1 LKPHPKIEV
10 LPSLLAADF
19 SDLKGQIRKIEAAG
33 CSKLHLDIMDGTFV
47 PNITFGPAL
56 ISSIRKISGLFF
68 QAHLMIDRPERY
80 LEIFKRAGV
89 DGIIIHEE
97 SCCNFRNTLKAIK
110 ALKLKA
116 GITLKPRTPVSSIEK
131 VVKEVDYI
139 LIMSVEPGFS
149 GQAFIKGSEIK
160 IMQARELLKN
170 RGINATIGVDGGI
183 NLKTIGQVVRAGADE
198 LICGEAVCSGVI
210 VKNIKLLYRKANEA
224 ASDAS
229 REESID

>member
-80 LEIFKRAGV
+80 LAIFKRAGV

-149 GQAFIKGSEIK
+149 GQAFIKGSERK

-170 RGINATIGVDGGI
+170 RDINATIGVDGGI

-198 LICGEAVCSGVI
+198 LICGEAVFSGDI

-224 ASDAS
+224 ASDA
-229 REESID
+229 RRK

>member
-1 LKPHPKIEV
+1 MKPYPKIEV

-19 SDLKGQIRKIEAAG
+19 ADLKGQLRKIEAAG

-80 LEIFKRAGV
+80 IETFKRAGV

-110 ALKLKA
+110 ASKLKA
-116 GITLKPRTPVSSIEK
+116 GITLKPRTPVYSIED
-131 VVKEVDYI
+131 VVKGLDYI

-149 GQAFIKGSEIK
+149 GQAFIKGSERK

-170 RGINATIGVDGGI
+170 RDINATIGVDGGI
-183 NLKTIGQVVRAGADE
+183 NLKTIGQVVRAGANE
-198 LICGEAVCSGVI
+198 LICGEAVFSGDI
-210 VKNIKLLYRKANEA
+210 VKNIKSLYRKANEA
-224 ASDAS
+224 V
-229 REESID
+229 

>member
-1 LKPHPKIEV
+1 LKPYLKIEV

-19 SDLKGQIRKIEAAG
+19 ADLKGQLRKIEAAG

-80 LEIFKRAGV
+80 IETFKRAGV

-110 ALKLKA
+110 ASKLKA
-116 GITLKPRTPVSSIEK
+116 GITLKPRTPVYSIED
-131 VVKEVDYI
+131 VVKGLDYI

-149 GQAFIKGSEIK
+149 GQAFIKGSERK
-160 IMQARELLKN
+160 IMQAKELLKN

-183 NLKTIGQVVRAGADE
+183 NLKTIGQVVRAGANE
-198 LICGEAVCSGVI
+198 LICGEAVFSGDI
-210 VKNIKLLYRKANEA
+210 VKNIKFLYRKANEA
-224 ASDAS
+224 ASDA
-229 REESID
+229 RRK

>member
-1 LKPHPKIEV
+1 MKPYPKIEV

-19 SDLKGQIRKIEAAG
+19 ADLKGQLRKIEAAG

-80 LEIFKRAGV
+80 IETFKRAGV

-149 GQAFIKGSEIK
+149 GQAFIKGSERK

-170 RGINATIGVDGGI
+170 RDINATIGVDGGI
-183 NLKTIGQVVRAGADE
+183 NLKTIGQVVRAGANE
-198 LICGEAVCSGVI
+198 LICGEAVFSGDI

-224 ASDAS
+224 ASDA
-229 REESID
+229 RRK

>member
-1 LKPHPKIEV
+1 MKKIEV

-19 SDLKGQIRKIEAAG
+19 SNLRGQIRKIDAAG
-33 CSKLHLDIMDGTFV
+33 CSKLHLDIMDGNFV

-56 ISSIRKISGLFF
+56 IRSIRRISGLFF

-80 LEIFKRAGV
+80 LETFKRAGV

-116 GITLKPRTPVSSIEK
+116 GIALKPKTPVYNIEDI
-131 VVKEVDYI
+131 VKGLDYI

-149 GQAFIKGSEIK
+149 GQAFIKGSERK
-160 IMQARELLKN
+160 IIQARELLKN
-170 RGINATIGVDGGI
+170 RGINVTIGVDGGI
-183 NLKTIGQVVRAGADE
+183 NLKTLGQVVMAGANE
-198 LICGEAVCSGVI
+198 LICGEAVFNGDI
-210 VKNIKLLYRKANEA
+210 VKNIKSLYRKANEA
-224 ASDAS
+224 ALN
-229 REESID
+229 E

>member
-1 LKPHPKIEV
+1 LKPYPKIEV

-19 SDLKGQIRKIEAAG
+19 ADLKGQLRKIEAAG

-80 LEIFKRAGV
+80 IETFKRAGV

-97 SCCNFRNTLKAIK
+97 SCCNFRHTLTAIK

-116 GITLKPRTPVSSIEK
+116 GITLKPRTPVDSIED
-131 VVKEVDYI
+131 VINEVDYI

-183 NLKTIGQVVRAGADE
+183 NLKTIGQVVRAGANE
-198 LICGEAVCSGVI
+198 LICGEAVFSGDI

-224 ASDAS
+224 ASDAR
-229 REESID
+229 REEPLD

>member
-1 LKPHPKIEV
+1 MKPYPKIEV

-19 SDLKGQIRKIEAAG
+19 ADLKGQLRKIEAAG

-80 LEIFKRAGV
+80 IETFKRAGV

-149 GQAFIKGSEIK
+149 GQAFIKGSERK

-170 RGINATIGVDGGI
+170 RDINATIGVDGGI

-198 LICGEAVCSGVI
+198 LICGEAVFSGDI

-224 ASDAS
+224 ASDA
-229 REESID
+229 RRK

>member
-1 LKPHPKIEV
+1 MMKGNMQKIEV

-19 SDLKGQIRKIEAAG
+19 SDLRGQLRKIEAAG
-33 CSKLHLDIMDGTFV
+33 CSKLHLDIMDGNFV

-56 ISSIRKISGLFF
+56 IRSIRKISGLFF

-80 LEIFKRAGV
+80 VETFKRAGV

-116 GITLKPRTPVSSIEK
+116 GITLKPRTPVYSIEDVIK
-131 VVKEVDYI
+131 GVDYI

-149 GQAFIKGSEIK
+149 GQAFIKGSERK
-160 IMQARELLKN
+160 IMQARELLRN
-170 RGINATIGVDGGI
+170 RGINVTIGVDGGI
-183 NLKTIGQVVRAGADE
+183 NLKTIEQVVRAGANE
-198 LICGEAVCSGVI
+198 LICGEAVFSGDI
-210 VKNIKLLYRKANEA
+210 VKNIKSLSRKANEA
-224 ASDAS
+224 A
-229 REESID
+229 

>member
-183 NLKTIGQVVRAGADE
+183 NLKTIGQVVRAGANE
-198 LICGEAVCSGVI
+198 LICGEAVFSGDI

-224 ASDAS
+224 ASDAR
-229 REESID
+229 REEPLD